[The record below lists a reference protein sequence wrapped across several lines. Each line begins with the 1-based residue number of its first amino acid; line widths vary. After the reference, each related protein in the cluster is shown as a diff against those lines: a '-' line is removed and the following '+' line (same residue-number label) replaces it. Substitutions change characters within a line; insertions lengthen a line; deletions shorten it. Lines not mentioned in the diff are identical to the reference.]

1 MRVLV
6 TWGSKMGGTEGI
18 AREIAETLAAH
29 GHVVTARSA
38 DHALGPEHFD
48 AVVIGGALYA
58 NRWHRAA
65 RHYASRHIDGLRRV
79 PVWLFSSGPLDDSA
93 PITPAVNQVAA
104 VADRIGA
111 REHITFGGKL
121 APDAK
126 GFPAAAMAKTL
137 AGDWRDL
144 PRVRSWAAAIAN
156 ALPTARPGMVV
167 EPPGR
172 SLLRWYEH
180 AVAGWATCA
189 VAMAL
194 LLCVLSPR
202 TAILVH
208 AVLVP
213 VVFAIVASNYFGMRG
228 AREPLPTALGFA
240 GVFAALDLVLV
251 AWLVKPDFAL
261 VSSIGGFWLPLV
273 SIFAVTWLVGSIRAM
288 VPPRRA
294 ATTA

>member
-18 AREIAETLAAH
+18 ARAVAETLAAH
-29 GHVVTARSA
+29 GHVVTSRSA
-38 DHALGPEHFD
+38 DHAPGPEHFD

-65 RHYASRHIDGLRRV
+65 RRYATRHVDALRRV

-104 VADRIGA
+104 IGDRIGA
-111 REHITFGGKL
+111 RQHVTFGGKL

-126 GFPAAAMAKTL
+126 GFPAAAMAKKL

-144 PRVRSWAAAIAN
+144 PRVRSWAGAIAD
-156 ALPTARPGMVV
+156 ALPTARPGVVV

-172 SLLRWYEH
+172 SWLRWYEH

-189 VAMAL
+189 VAMAFL
-194 LLCVLSPR
+194 LAAFSTR
-202 TAILVH
+202 TAILAH
-208 AVLVP
+208 AVIVP
-213 VVFAIVASNYFGMRG
+213 VVFAVVASHYFGARG

-240 GVFAALDLVLV
+240 GVAAVLDVVLV
-251 AWLVKPDFAL
+251 AWLVQRDFAM
-261 VSSIGGFWLPLV
+261 VTSIGGFWLPLV

-288 VPPRRA
+288 VPARA
-294 ATTA
+294 ITA